1 MNTSTITK
9 SIINLELLREAD
21 KHRWHDWYYSAQNLR
36 GEEDAVHVFLYYSKA
51 GTSYATGKSH
61 PAGYYVSVRP
71 VLLTEYGEQY
81 AVFDDRGRRYL
92 LEEAPRF
99 NRRKLEALHGTALE
113 TVASYVHEIA
123 GVEVAA

>member
-1 MNTSTITK
+1 MR
-9 SIINLELLREAD
+9 ELD
-21 KHRWHDWYYSAQNLR
+21 KHREHDWYYSAPSLQ
-36 GEEDAVHVFLYYSKA
+36 GEEDALHLYLYYSKA
-51 GTSYATGKSH
+51 GTSYFTGKSH

-99 NRRKLEALHGTALE
+99 NRRKLEALHGTALD

-123 GVEVAA
+123 CVEVPA